1 MERDQRPAGKDKVG
15 AATVLPQR
23 HNRKETDE
31 ADDDKGRFNDTKG
44 DIANGDG
51 FALPPE
57 DAIQHDGRGDIGDGG
72 EDLQERSELDPRVGP
87 SADDVVGVV
96 QNRGVEE
103 KRCWYREDKGKDEP
117 HSRNQRGSSV
127 WVHRQSPFM
136 KAPKTRRLPTPRVA
150 LPMLVQRHA
159 PDISH
164 LLQSVGRADPS
175 TGWSTWPCVRLHV
188 HHGTEFIPA
197 PPNACARLRH
207 FDASQGLR
215 AWGLT
220 CTNAVVSVGRT
231 TDLRHLQTTNS
242 VAMRSVVWSAATDRG
257 SRAGRLTFVKAN
269 RNAPVYSHGQIEI
282 AASPEAVWNLMADIE
297 SWPNWNSDVKEVTLQ
312 GEIVEG
318 TPFRWKAGPGT
329 ITSVLRIVDRPNA
342 LGWTGRTFGIDAIH
356 VWRFVPLGE
365 QNIASMEEAF
375 DGLVARLFRSRLQKQ
390 LDATTE
396 AGLETLKATA
406 ERRQRA

>member
-1 MERDQRPAGKDKVG
+1 
-15 AATVLPQR
+15 
-23 HNRKETDE
+23 
-31 ADDDKGRFNDTKG
+31 
-44 DIANGDG
+44 
-51 FALPPE
+51 
-57 DAIQHDGRGDIGDGG
+57 
-72 EDLQERSELDPRVGP
+72 
-87 SADDVVGVV
+87 
-96 QNRGVEE
+96 
-103 KRCWYREDKGKDEP
+103 
-117 HSRNQRGSSV
+117 
-127 WVHRQSPFM
+127 
-136 KAPKTRRLPTPRVA
+136 
-150 LPMLVQRHA
+150 
-159 PDISH
+159 
-164 LLQSVGRADPS
+164 
-175 TGWSTWPCVRLHV
+175 
-188 HHGTEFIPA
+188 
-197 PPNACARLRH
+197 
-207 FDASQGLR
+207 
-215 AWGLT
+215 
-220 CTNAVVSVGRT
+220 
-231 TDLRHLQTTNS
+231 
-242 VAMRSVVWSAATDRG
+242 MRSVVWSAATDRG

-356 VWRFVPLGE
+356 VWRFEPRGE
-365 QNIASMEEAF
+365 TTIASMEESF